1 METLFVLAAT
11 EAGTLRDV
19 VGRVKEIPR
28 VVEVQPVTGPFDL
41 LVRVEAPA
49 MREALDVV
57 VDRIRR
63 TPGIRSTET
72 LISVGGG
79 IMRSARIPGAAR

>member
-79 IMRSARIPGAAR
+79 IMRSARVSAAAR